1 MTAPFL
7 SEFLP
12 HGQDR
17 ARERVGIMA
26 DIPSRLQ
33 QRERAHGNAQ
43 LLDIRAVQLEL
54 GHALFCVRLHDLRRD
69 RRAVCDADV
78 DDAGAGM
85 LQNGADMIVGV
96 VAVGLTVLGHDVQRV
111 DLACTALADGVSDAA
126 DKEIRNDARIE
137 APRPDHDDIGVA
149 DGLHALRQGR
159 RTLWDQPDLA
169 DAGIVDLFRV
179 EDLALTEHAAAVV
192 KLRLQPHIL
201 IGHGQHP
208 AGDGQDVPHPVDRLV
223 KRAGNA
229 VHGRQ
234 EQIAEAL
241 PREATLG
248 EAVVQQLAHRL
259 FRVGQRQ
266 NAAPDVA
273 GRQHAEILAQR
284 AGASVRVGEYGETV
298 FFFHI

>member
-1 MTAPFL
+1 
-7 SEFLP
+7 
-12 HGQDR
+12 
-17 ARERVGIMA
+17 MA

-78 DDAGAGM
+78 DNARAGM

-111 DLACTALADGVSDAA
+111 DLACPALADGVRDAA

-159 RTLWDQPDLA
+159 RTLRDQPDLA
-169 DAGIVDLFRV
+169 DAGIIDLFRV

-201 IGHGQHP
+201 IGP
-208 AGDGQDVPHPVDRLV
+208 
-223 KRAGNA
+223 
-229 VHGRQ
+229 
-234 EQIAEAL
+234 
-241 PREATLG
+241 
-248 EAVVQQLAHRL
+248 
-259 FRVGQRQ
+259 
-266 NAAPDVA
+266 
-273 GRQHAEILAQR
+273 
-284 AGASVRVGEYGETV
+284 
-298 FFFHI
+298 

>member
-1 MTAPFL
+1 
-7 SEFLP
+7 
-12 HGQDR
+12 
-17 ARERVGIMA
+17 
-26 DIPSRLQ
+26 
-33 QRERAHGNAQ
+33 
-43 LLDIRAVQLEL
+43 
-54 GHALFCVRLHDLRRD
+54 
-69 RRAVCDADV
+69 
-78 DDAGAGM
+78 M

-111 DLACTALADGVSDAA
+111 DLACPALADGVRDAA

-149 DGLHALRQGR
+149 DGLHALRQGH
-159 RTLWDQPDLA
+159 RTLRDQPDLA

-241 PREATLG
+241 PGQRAVG
-248 EAVVQQLAHRL
+248 KAVVEQLLHGGL
-259 FRVGQRQ
+259 GIGQRHD
-266 NAAPDVA
+266 AVA
-273 GRQHAEILAQR
+273 DIARRQHPQILAQH
-284 AGASVRVGEYGETV
+284 AGAAAVVGDGDDGGDILRVGLQAPQHGGQAVPAADGCDARLSAVGLIEPDLFGQFCHRAYLLPISRWLSV
-298 FFFHI
+298 AA